1 VGPMTETQ
9 KLTHCVII
17 AVFLAVLA
25 SGLGRCSAAAQSPR
39 PDMTQQELWLS
50 RIIVSE
56 AGYRPGREAYAILH
70 VLEWRRTH
78 LPAFEGWDLVRMG
91 RAYASGFGG
100 ARRTNNPHVVRA
112 RDLPMASVPV
122 GVLQSVRA
130 FVRAT
135 HAERPA
141 SPCPGAVHWRDRN
154 VPPAWRPHVIRCEV
168 PTQNV
173 YFDGEP

>member
-100 ARRTNNPHVVRA
+100 HRATDNPHVSRA
-112 RDLPMASVPV
+112 RDLAPASIPRA
-122 GVLQSVRA
+122 VLLSVRS
-130 FVRAT
+130 FTRAA
-135 HAERPA
+135 HGDRP
-141 SPCPGAVHWRDRN
+141 STPCPRAIHWRDRN
-154 VPPAWRPHVIRCEV
+154 VPPRWRPHVVRCEV